1 MDVEELLFQES
12 LVANDENLKT
22 KRDRLLSLIISGKSR
37 MFLGHQYSP
46 EDIEKMKPQDIDAL
60 YVKYENALGAKMT
73 RNLGKTIIN
82 LYTKAASHLFTI
94 DCTDAL
100 NCDLESNP
108 VIANAVGSL
117 SCWLYFYM
125 GNYLASLMAG
135 LITTDHISFN
145 ERKKISPEENGPRGD
160 TSNNGDQTEEP
171 RQNTG
176 WEKACGMEQK

>member
-1 MDVEELLFQES
+1 MDVDELLLQES
-12 LVANDENLKT
+12 LVTNDESLKT
-22 KRDRLLSLIISGKSR
+22 KRDRLLTVVVSGKSK
-37 MFLGHQYSP
+37 MFLGHQYSS

-82 LYTKAASHLFTI
+82 LYTKAVSHLFTI
-94 DCTDAL
+94 DCNDSL
-100 NCDLESNP
+100 NYDLDTNP

-125 GNYLASLMAG
+125 GNYLAPLMAG

-145 ERKKISPEENGPRGD
+145 ERKK
-160 TSNNGDQTEEP
+160 
-171 RQNTG
+171 
-176 WEKACGMEQK
+176 

>member
-1 MDVEELLFQES
+1 
-12 LVANDENLKT
+12 
-22 KRDRLLSLIISGKSR
+22 
-37 MFLGHQYSP
+37 MFLGHQYSS
-46 EDIEKMKPQDIDAL
+46 EDIEKMKPQDIEAL
-60 YVKYENALGAKMT
+60 YVKYENVLGAKMT

-100 NCDLESNP
+100 NCDLKSNP

-117 SCWLYFYM
+117 SCWLYFHL
-125 GNYLASLMAG
+125 GNYLAPLMAG

-145 ERKKISPEENGPRGD
+145 ETKKLSDKENGHRGD
-160 TSNNGDQTEEP
+160 TIDNSDQTKES

-176 WEKACGMEQK
+176 W